1 MARLKDI
8 QAPETPELEMKL
20 KDRPDVE
27 QVEPAAPSTRQRR
40 PKRVNVEQAI
50 PEMPQFGNP
59 ENMILIGSD
68 WIEIRPTKLLYMRN
82 GTAMFYR
89 IVDTYPTPDIP
100 MLPAGTVDPV
110 RNGDKC
116 LTDWLVAVT
125 DNPEFVAKHINEF
138 DGETIHQMLQIFKR
152 LNHITEKEEE
162 LKKAKTQ
169 GKEV

>member
-1 MARLKDI
+1 MMAMDQTVNTEI
-8 QAPETPELEMKL
+8 
-20 KDRPDVE
+20 KDRGKPDVFQE
-27 QVEPAAPSTRQRR
+27 AKRAVPTRQRK
-40 PKRVNVEQAI
+40 PKKPNVEQPAPKE
-50 PEMPQFGNP
+50 PEFGIR
-59 ENMILIGSD
+59 ENMVLVGEH
-68 WIEIRPTKLLYMRN
+68 WIEIKPTKLFYMRN
-82 GTAMFYR
+82 GVALFYR
-89 IVDTYPTPDIP
+89 AIETYPITDIP
-100 MLPAGTVDPV
+100 MIGKGVADPE
-110 RNGDKC
+110 RTGDKC